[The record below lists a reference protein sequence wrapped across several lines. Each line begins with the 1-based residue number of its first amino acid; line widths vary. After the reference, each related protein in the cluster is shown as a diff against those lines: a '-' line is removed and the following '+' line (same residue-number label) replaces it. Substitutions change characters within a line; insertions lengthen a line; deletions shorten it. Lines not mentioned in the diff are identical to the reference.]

1 MTTRKTDKRLDNLE
15 QAASAKGGFMVL
27 YAYPESEG
35 YYENS
40 PYRSD
45 RGRHYTEA
53 EKEALDGE
61 IETLFIIEYVDDWR
75 GVGDQGDL
83 DPA

>member
-1 MTTRKTDKRLDNLE
+1 MTTKKIDRRLDDLE
-15 QAASAKGGFMVL
+15 QAASAKGKGGFMVL

-45 RGRHYTEA
+45 RGRHYTE
-53 EKEALDGE
+53 EDKQALDGE
-61 IETLFIIEYVDDWR
+61 IETLFIIEYVKDWPS
-75 GVGDQGDL
+75 L
-83 DPA
+83 T